1 MNRGESF
8 LSGRLKP
15 ISDLLCSLFL
25 SFYRLSERAI
35 QRYRRKSLASIHNP
49 PACVFTSTKERGK
62 ERAREKELA
71 HNTGTN
77 LERAT
82 RGERAFFLAALS
94 FLSNLRRGG
103 RRRRT
108 RGTKKKTKHVHVPG
122 IRGLSSIQDSVC
134 DSRGLALAG
143 TTCSL
148 RISFLPFLSSGLA
161 SRNLKTIIS
170 HSASLFS
177 CITQRRNVK
186 PGPFGRVPL
195 FVITRS
201 FVKTRFE

>member
-25 SFYRLSERAI
+25 SFFLQALSERAI

-49 PACVFTSTKERGK
+49 PACVFTSRKERGK
-62 ERAREKELA
+62 ERVRERKKS

-108 RGTKKKTKHVHVPG
+108 GREWWTKKKTKRVHVPG

-134 DSRGLALAG
+134 DSRGLALAEA
-143 TTCSL
+143 TCSL
-148 RISFLPFLSSGLA
+148 RISFLPFLSSGSPRETLRRSSVIPHRFSRA
-161 SRNLKTIIS
+161 SRGVEMSSPSRSGGS
-170 HSASLFS
+170 HYSSLHGHS
-177 CITQRRNVK
+177 
-186 PGPFGRVPL
+186 
-195 FVITRS
+195 
-201 FVKTRFE
+201 